1 MNVKQVKEW
10 WTLESLLRQL
20 GHQPDAKKS
29 RGHDIWYRS
38 PLRPDEG
45 EPSFHIDTRNDIWM
59 DFGLAEEKSGG
70 DLIFFVQ
77 TLLKH
82 QGKENSVSAAL
93 EWFRNFSGGR
103 VAQPV
108 PKRTQHVP
116 VPKQEA
122 FKLLSA
128 KPIFTKALFDYL
140 DERRIDHQVAQGF
153 MRQVYFL
160 HRESGRKAF
169 GLGMVN
175 RAGGYDVRNPLDFKG
190 CIGSKD
196 ISIIAGQGGE
206 TVSVYEGSFDFLSHM
221 TMLKHEGKRFPE
233 HDSIILHTNRLYR
246 AAAQVIREG
255 NYSVVE
261 LWLDNDK
268 GGEQGALALQREL
281 EGHPI
286 RFEKQNGLYRNYKD
300 LNQWLKEIEQPV
312 ELKADNI
319 IGALNACTELQC

>member
-1 MNVKQVKEW
+1 MNVKQVKER

-29 RGHDIWYRS
+29 RGHDSWFAS
-38 PLRPDEG
+38 PFRPDEG
-45 EPSFHIDTRNDIWM
+45 EPSFHIDIRRDIWM

-77 TLLKH
+77 TLLRH

-93 EWFRNFSGGR
+93 EWFKQLSGGT
-103 VAQPV
+103 VAKIVHNTPE
-108 PKRTQHVP
+108 RVP

-140 DERRIDHQVAQGF
+140 DERRIDHEVAQRF
-153 MRQVYFL
+153 LKQVYFL

-169 GLGMVN
+169 GLGMEN
-175 RAGGYDVRNPLDFKG
+175 RKGGFDVRNGLDFKS

-206 TVSVYEGSFDFLSHM
+206 TVRVYEGSFDFLSHM
-221 TMLKHEGKRFPE
+221 TMLKQEGKAFPE

-246 AAAQVIREG
+246 AAAQVIRAA
-255 NYSVVE
+255 NYSAVE

-268 GGEQGALALQREL
+268 GGEQGALMLQKEL
-281 EGHPI
+281 EDLPI
-286 RFEKQNGLYRNYKD
+286 IFEPQNGLYRNCKD
-300 LNQWLKEIEQPV
+300 LNDWWKKVAQDIE
-312 ELKADNI
+312 LADDLI
-319 IGALNACTELQC
+319 IGTSNMNVLG